1 MSISLTDARNLFT
14 KKLIAVYKEKS
25 TPKSFLRSFFQV
37 DEGMTK
43 EVSIEVQRGT
53 EKVAVDVLRGTDGNR
68 NTMSKSTEKLF
79 VPPLYWDYIVAND
92 HRLYDV
98 AIGAQSA
105 DAISILASELADE
118 MMMLKDKQER
128 AYELQCSQAL
138 TTGIVQLEASTD
150 IDYKRKALSLVD
162 TSGATP
168 WTTGTVDP
176 TAQLLEGCNFLRQ
189 VGKSEGATINCIM
202 GDVAFGAFI
211 NNTIIKERGDIRSF
225 NLLGIREPQRNSVG
239 ASLHGQVAC
248 GSYMVNI
255 WTYPE
260 YYDTAAGVSTPYI
273 DPKKVILLPEA
284 PKFKLSFGAVPQ
296 LLDGSAPQKGAYMIS
311 EYFDSRKVA
320 HEMHIKSAG
329 VAIPV
334 AVDQIYTRKVIA

>member
-1 MSISLTDARNLFT
+1 MGISATDARNLFT
-14 KKLIAVYKEKS
+14 KKLIAVYKEMT
-25 TPKSFLRSFFQV
+25 TPTSFLRSFFQV
-37 DEGMTK
+37 DEGLTK

-68 NTMSKSTEKLF
+68 NTMSKSTEKIF

-98 AIGAQSA
+98 AIGAKSA
-105 DAISILASELADE
+105 EVISVLANELAGE
-118 MMMLKDKQER
+118 MLNLKNKQER
-128 AYELQCSQAL
+128 AYELQCAQVL
-138 TTGIVQLEASTD
+138 TTGIVQLNAATD
-150 IDYKRKALSLVD
+150 IDYKRKAGSLVD

-168 WTTGTVDP
+168 WTTGSVDP
-176 TAQLLEGCNFLRQ
+176 TLQMEEGCNFLRQ
-189 VGKSEGATINCIM
+189 VGKSEGATINVIM
-202 GDVAFGAFI
+202 GSTAFGAFI
-211 NNTIIKERGDIRSF
+211 NNTIVKERGDIRAFS
-225 NLLGIREPQRNSVG
+225 LLGIREPQRNSVG
-239 ASLHGQVAC
+239 ASFHGQVAC
-248 GSYMVNI
+248 GSYMVNV

-260 YYDTAAGVSTPYI
+260 FYDNSSSVSTPYI
-273 DPKKVILLPEA
+273 DPKKIIMIPEA

-296 LLDGSAPQKGAYMIS
+296 LLDGSMPQRGAYLVS
-311 EYFDSRKVA
+311 EYFDDRKVA